1 METLNLNTELLN
13 PAQQEAVNH
22 IDGPMLVLAG
32 PGSGKT
38 RVVTHRIAN
47 LIAHG
52 IAPRNILAMTF
63 TNKAADEMKSRVEQL
78 VPTAGR
84 KLWVSTFHKFCAW
97 QIRMHGEIVG
107 LKDNYTIYDT
117 ADSKR
122 LFKMVLDRLKPEYK
136 FTPAGLINEI
146 SRLKSQMILPED
158 FNPSPRNGRQC
169 ALKQIYEEYQAAL
182 LTANAVDF
190 DDMLIHTVTMLKKDE
205 ELRAELDAR
214 YRYVL
219 VDEYQD
225 TNAIQYEIVKLLNR
239 DYQNIQVTGDPD
251 QSIYGWRGAE
261 IRNILDFEKDYP
273 NVKTVRLEKNYR
285 STPEILHVADEL
297 IANNRQRKEKT
308 LFTDN
313 KSGAPVHLVCLDDE
327 FDEAEF
333 VAKKVELL
341 VKSGL
346 GQPNDI
352 AVFYRTNAQ
361 SRPFEEKFNIYN
373 LPYILVNAVEFF
385 QRKEIKDVMAYL
397 RLLSNPMD
405 DVSFVRI
412 VNCPARGIGDATVEK
427 LADYAQQQGIPLLQA
442 AWEVERIPT
451 IKGKSKAAIQD
462 FIRIMNAI
470 FELTGT
476 KLQPLVEQILDLS
489 GYRAQYADSKDED
502 DINRLANVDEFLN
515 VASAFDERHADDENM
530 INPLTV
536 FLEETALVAD
546 SDKLNSGA
554 SCVSLMTIHSA
565 KGLEFPYVFVV
576 GLEDGLLPHKRSME
590 SSNEND
596 LEEERRLLFV
606 AITRAKKEL
615 FLTHAARRRISG
627 YFQSS
632 PPSQFLMELP
642 RNEMDAS
649 GDKSNT
655 FYNEEPDI
663 DDSELNDYPDDF
675 PDRIPTGKKRWNSWR
690 KKKPSGNSDGFC
702 DEITDTR
709 FTDEW

>member
-1 METLNLNTELLN
+1 METHDLKTELLN

-136 FTPAGLINEI
+136 FTPAGLITEVR
-146 SRLKSQMILPED
+146 RLKSQMILPED

-346 GQPNDI
+346 AQPNDI

-373 LPYILVNAVEFF
+373 LPYVLINAVEFF

-427 LADYAQQQGIPLLQA
+427 LADYALQQGIPLLQA

-462 FIRIMNAI
+462 FIRI
-470 FELTGT
+470 
-476 KLQPLVEQILDLS
+476 
-489 GYRAQYADSKDED
+489 
-502 DINRLANVDEFLN
+502 
-515 VASAFDERHADDENM
+515 
-530 INPLTV
+530 
-536 FLEETALVAD
+536 
-546 SDKLNSGA
+546 
-554 SCVSLMTIHSA
+554 
-565 KGLEFPYVFVV
+565 
-576 GLEDGLLPHKRSME
+576 
-590 SSNEND
+590 
-596 LEEERRLLFV
+596 
-606 AITRAKKEL
+606 
-615 FLTHAARRRISG
+615 
-627 YFQSS
+627 
-632 PPSQFLMELP
+632 
-642 RNEMDAS
+642 
-649 GDKSNT
+649 
-655 FYNEEPDI
+655 
-663 DDSELNDYPDDF
+663 
-675 PDRIPTGKKRWNSWR
+675 
-690 KKKPSGNSDGFC
+690 
-702 DEITDTR
+702 
-709 FTDEW
+709 